1 MWCLIVS
8 IPDLCP
14 LSSSYSYET
23 ILEIIN
29 MPIHHISKIRLIAIE
44 TIKILNKMSP
54 VYLQDLLSYA
64 KILCTPLGGGGGG
77 LKLIL
82 LAISSPYILLL
93 L

>member
-1 MWCLIVS
+1 
-8 IPDLCP
+8 
-14 LSSSYSYET
+14 
-23 ILEIIN
+23 

-64 KILCTPLGGGGGG
+64 KILCTPLGGVCGGGG

-82 LAISSPYILLL
+82 LAIFSPYILLL